1 MNRQRKK
8 IKIYSALEVAN
19 ICGVVN
25 QTAINWIKNGSLK
38 AFITPGGQYRIYAEH
53 LVDFLKER
61 EMKIPAEV
69 MASLSDGFDSQ
80 MKILI
85 IDTDRYAIKNLRDG
99 LETFFPDYSYIA
111 AVTSFDAGRHLM
123 AEKPEIIILNE
134 SFSELTVD
142 NLFDTISVRR
152 DYEKPAI
159 IFIAEMNSTIKE
171 SKKADLFLHKPI
183 EMDKLVE
190 FIRYY
195 IGSLGVNR

>member
-1 MNRQRKK
+1 MGKKRKR

-38 AFITPGGQYRIYAEH
+38 AFTTPGGQYRVYAEH

-61 EMKIPAEV
+61 GMRVPPEV
-69 MASLSDGFDSQ
+69 MESLNDGFESE

-85 IDTDRYAIKNLRDG
+85 IDADRYSIKNLRDG
-99 LETFFPDYSYIA
+99 LEGSFPGYSFITA
-111 AVTSFDAGRHLM
+111 ATSFDAGRLLM

-134 SFSELTVD
+134 SFGELTVE
-142 NLFDTISVRR
+142 NLYDTISSRR

-159 IFIAEMNSTIKE
+159 IFIAEENSTVRE
-171 SKKADLFLHKPI
+171 SKKADLFLHQPVDI
-183 EMDKLVE
+183 EKLVE
-190 FIRYY
+190 FIRSY
-195 IGSLGVNR
+195 N